1 MVDVTKKITA
11 RVLGQVVQCWVKF
24 KVKLTQGLCE
34 ISNQIGELTSQSFR
48 LKFDD

>member
-11 RVLGQVVQCWVKF
+11 RVLGQAVQCW
-24 KVKLTQGLCE
+24 VKLTQGLCE